1 MSFEITDGVKWV
13 GKIDWEL
20 ESFHGEELS
29 THRGSSY
36 NSYLIQDEKTV
47 LIDTAWKPYAKEF
60 VEELKQEIDL
70 QDIDYIIANHGEVD
84 HSGALPEL
92 MREIPDTP
100 IYCTKNGV
108 KSIKGQYHQDWNF
121 VEVKTGDK
129 LNLGSK
135 ELIFVEARMIHW
147 PDSMFCYL
155 TEDNILFSN
164 DAFGQH
170 YASEQMYNDLV
181 DGCELYQEAMKYYAN
196 IVNPFSKLVEKK
208 INEVLELKLPVNMI
222 CPSHGIIWRDN
233 PLQIV
238 DTYMEWAKDY
248 QEDQITII
256 YDTMWDG
263 TKKTAEAIVEG
274 LVKESRE
281 NNNQTDVKLIN
292 AAKMDKSDIITEVF
306 KSKAILVGSPTVNK
320 GILYYVA
327 GILELIKGAGFKNK
341 KAAAFGRYGWS
352 GESVGIITEKLKE
365 AGFEVVSD
373 GYREVWNPDQEEVE
387 KIKDFAKELYNKF
400 Q

>member
-1 MSFEITDGVKWV
+1 MSFKITDEVKWV

-20 ESFHGEELS
+20 RSFHGEELS
-29 THRGSSY
+29 THRGTSY

-47 LIDTAWKPYAKEF
+47 LIDTSWKPFAKEF
-60 VEELKQEIDL
+60 IENLKKEVDL
-70 QDIDYIIANHGEVD
+70 NEIDYIIANHGEVD

-92 MREIPDTP
+92 MKEIPNTP

-108 KSIKGQYHQDWNF
+108 KSLKGQYHQDWNF

-135 ELIFVEARMIHW
+135 ELTFIEARMLHW

-155 TEDNILFSN
+155 SEDNILFSN

-181 DGCELYQEAMKYYAN
+181 DQCELYQEAMKYYAN

-208 INEVLELKLPVNMI
+208 INEILELKLPVNII

-238 DTYMEWAKDY
+238 ETYMEWAKDY
-248 QEDQITII
+248 QEDQITLI

-263 TKKTAEAIVEG
+263 TKRTAEAITEG
-274 LVKESRE
+274 IHEAD
-281 NNNQTDVKLIN
+281 NNTTVKLIN
-292 AAKMDKSDIITEVF
+292 SAKIDKSDIITEVF
-306 KSKAILVGSPTVNK
+306 KSKAILVGSPTINK
-320 GILYYVA
+320 GVLYSIA

-352 GESVGIITEKLKE
+352 GESTDIITEDLKD
-365 AGFEVVSD
+365 AGFEVV
-373 GYREVWNPDQEEVE
+373 VE
-387 KIKDFAKELYNKF
+387 GFKELWHPDEEGLQKAREF
-400 Q
+400 GKEFCQKL